1 MIIDENKIYALLI
14 GKKKSTG
21 FPGKNI
27 MNINGQPSCEYG
39 FQAAKRIG
47 IKNIFV
53 STDCEVISKIGLKY
67 SANLIERP
75 PNLATPESLT
85 EDVLTHAYR
94 EILKIKNK
102 PEIIILM
109 FANNP
114 AISVSLIS
122 EGIKKL
128 NEDKT
133 YDSAFSVSKYN
144 MFSPA
149 RARKINDG
157 KIESF
162 IPLNLMDNVSSIRS
176 SQGDVYFCDLSVQVI
191 RSRVFENMKE
201 GMQPFQW
208 MGKKSFPLKN
218 SFGFDIDEE
227 WQKTAIEVWLK
238 NNWKYE

>member
-1 MIIDENKIYALLI
+1 MKIKFTLTNR
-14 GKKKSTG
+14 KKKSTG

-47 IKNIFV
+47 VKNIFV

-75 PNLATPESLT
+75 PDLATPESLT
-85 EDVLTHAYR
+85 EDVLTHAYQ

-128 NEDKT
+128 KEDKT
-133 YDSAFSVSKYN
+133 FDSAFSVSKYN

>member
-1 MIIDENKIYALLI
+1 
-14 GKKKSTG
+14 
-21 FPGKNI
+21 

-47 IKNIFV
+47 VKNIFV

-114 AISVSLIS
+114 AISVSLIF

-133 YDSAFSVSKYN
+133 FDSAFSVSKYN

-218 SFGFDIDEE
+218 SFGFTLMRNGKK
-227 WQKTAIEVWLK
+227 QR
-238 NNWKYE
+238 

>member
-1 MIIDENKIYALLI
+1 
-14 GKKKSTG
+14 
-21 FPGKNI
+21 
-27 MNINGQPSCEYG
+27 
-39 FQAAKRIG
+39 
-47 IKNIFV
+47 
-53 STDCEVISKIGLKY
+53 
-67 SANLIERP
+67 
-75 PNLATPESLT
+75 
-85 EDVLTHAYR
+85 
-94 EILKIKNK
+94 
-102 PEIIILM
+102 M

-114 AISVSLIS
+114 AISVSLIF

-133 YDSAFSVSKYN
+133 FDSAFSVSKYN